1 MKKPIVLHLENMKPR
16 ENWSS
21 RLGLLMAT
29 AGSAIGLGSLWKFP
43 YVTGANGGGIF
54 IFAYLIF
61 TFLIAVPLFIAE
73 MLVGRHTQRSPVV
86 AYTTCNP
93 HKPNWRILGWLS
105 ALSCIL
111 ILSFY
116 SVVAGWS
123 LCYALMSLVNFTQG
137 KETADIS
144 AIFDTLNQSGNINL
158 LITFLFIGITT
169 AIVYKGIKGGIE
181 FWSKILTPALLI
193 MLLLLFLYGTTL
205 PGFRQ
210 AVSFIL
216 LPDASKLKP
225 SSFLEALGLACF
237 TLSVG
242 MGIIL
247 TYGSYMTKKDD
258 IPKTAFTIASVDVV
272 VSMIAALLIFPI
284 IFSFGFTPE
293 EGPGL
298 LFKTMPVLFAKLPGT
313 LLLSTVF
320 FLLVF
325 FAALTSAISM
335 LEVIVA
341 TITDTHEISRPKATL
356 IIASLLFILA
366 IPSALSGSQKLF
378 PQWDAIFGKSFFGTM
393 DALSFNWVLPLNALF
408 TSIYAGWIIE
418 SKIKSEAFLAGT
430 SWIWLFRPWAFFI
443 RWVVPLGVI
452 AILLHEGGII
462 DIDVLF
468 RRH

>member
-1 MKKPIVLHLENMKPR
+1 MKPR

-43 YVTGANGGGIF
+43 YVTGENGGGIF
-54 IFAYLIF
+54 ILAYLIF

-73 MLVGRHTQRSPVV
+73 MLIGRHTQRSPVV
-86 AYTTCNP
+86 AYTICNP
-93 HKPNWRILGWLS
+93 HKPNWRILGWMSSLS
-105 ALSCIL
+105 AIL

-123 LCYALMSLVNFTQG
+123 LCYAFMSLVNYTQG
-137 KETADIS
+137 KDPKDIS
-144 AIFDTLNQSGNINL
+144 AIFDTLNESGNINL
-158 LITFLFIGITT
+158 LLTFLFIGITT
-169 AIVYKGIKGGIE
+169 AIVYKGIRGGIE

-193 MLLLLFLYGTTL
+193 MLFALFFYAITL
-205 PGFRQ
+205 PGFKE
-210 AVSFIL
+210 AASFII
-216 LPDASKLKP
+216 LPDPSKLKP

-247 TYGSYMTKKDD
+247 TYGSYMTKQDD
-258 IPKTAFTIASVDVV
+258 IPKTAFTIATMDII
-272 VSMIAALLIFPI
+272 VSLVSALLIFPI
-284 IFSFGFTPE
+284 IFTFGFTPQ

-320 FLLVF
+320 FVLVF

-335 LEVIVA
+335 LEVLVA
-341 TITDTHEISRPKATL
+341 TVTDTHEISRPKATL
-356 IIASLLFILA
+356 FISSLLFILA
-366 IPSALSGSQKLF
+366 IPSALSGAQGLF
-378 PQWDAIFGKSFFGTM
+378 PQWESIFGKSFFGTV
-393 DALSFNWVLPLNALF
+393 DALSFNWLLPLNALF
-408 TSIYAGWIIE
+408 TSIFAGWIIE
-418 SKIKSEAFLAGT
+418 KKIKNEAFLAGT
-430 SWIWLFRPWAFFI
+430 AWGWLLYPWIFFI

-452 AILLHEGGII
+452 LILLHEGGII
-462 DIDVLF
+462 DIDRIF
-468 RRH
+468 HR